1 MKPFRFNQRKLWLL
15 VAATVL
21 AMGSAWGLVN
31 RAKSGAANLET
42 VRRGDLILE
51 IPIIGSL
58 NAARSVDITAP
69 ISNDPHFFKIARMAP
84 EGSQVEAGQMVMDLD
99 TQEIN
104 QKLREYQAELGKNE
118 EELKKRRLEYDVQIR
133 DLRVSLEEA
142 KVKLEITRHKLQS
155 DPQLQSARERKQFQI
170 EFEHA
175 DQENKLLAEKL
186 KSIEQMSRAEL
197 SVFENN
203 IAKIKL
209 RVEQTGER
217 QKACVVKAPI
227 AGTLIYKVLA
237 GNVKRKVGEQT
248 CHHEVILQ
256 IPDLSTLRLEAM
268 VEEAYAGRV
277 QPGQNVRIKI
287 DALPDEKL
295 TGRVVSVGSVL
306 RVRRWDNPVKVVDAV
321 IDLEQKLGKLSPGMT
336 ATGQIEVERI
346 PNALLA
352 PVKAVRERGGL
363 VIVRVPGAD
372 GRDEERAIRVGRRNQ
387 QFVEV
392 LEGLREGEKM
402 ILQ

>member
-1 MKPFRFNQRKLWLL
+1 MKLSWSDKRKFWLVVAVAVL
-15 VAATVL
+15 VS
-21 AMGSAWGLVN
+21 GSAWRLVN
-31 RAKSGAANLET
+31 RAKSGADNLET
-42 VRRGDLILE
+42 ARRGDLALE
-51 IPIIGSL
+51 IPIIGAL

-69 ISNDPHFFKIARMAP
+69 ISNDPHFFKIARMTP
-84 EGSQVEAGQMVMDLD
+84 EGLHVEAGQMVMELD

-118 EELKKRRLEYDVQIR
+118 EELKKRRLEYDVQTR
-133 DLRVSLEEA
+133 DLRVALEEA
-142 KVKLEITRHKLQS
+142 KVKLEITRHKLQA
-155 DPQLQSARERKQFQI
+155 DPQIQSARERKQFQV
-170 EFEHA
+170 EFEQA
-175 DQENKLLAEKL
+175 DQENKLLAQKL

-209 RVEQTGER
+209 RVEQTEER
-217 QKACVVKAPI
+217 QKALVVKAPI

-277 QPGQNVRIKI
+277 RPGQTVRINI

-295 TGRVVSVGSVL
+295 TGRMVSVGSVL
-306 RVRRWDNPVKVVDAV
+306 RMRRWDNPVKVVDTV
-321 IDLEQKLGKLSPGMT
+321 IELEQKIGKLSPGMT
-336 ATGQIEVERI
+336 ATGQIEVERTL
-346 PNALLA
+346 NALLA
-352 PVKAVRERGGL
+352 PVKAVREKGGQ
-363 VIVRVPGAD
+363 VIVRVPGAG
-372 GRDEERAIRVGRRNQ
+372 GRGEERMIRVGRRNQ

-392 LEGLREGEKM
+392 LEGLREGEKV